1 MGDNITEV
9 LIVKI
14 TRDIWRESSKHLV
27 DLPSKQEISV
37 TNTGL
42 QDSNKYCFSF
52 SVQFSSLLAWFVNY
66 YGKFFCSSS
75 KIAIGARTKLLNTVL
90 FKSKLCIK

>member
-1 MGDNITEV
+1 MGDNVTEV

-14 TRDIWRESSKHLV
+14 TRDIWRESSKHLF

-42 QDSNKYCFSF
+42 WDSNMHCFSF
-52 SVQFSSLLAWFVNY
+52 STQFSSLLA
-66 YGKFFCSSS
+66 
-75 KIAIGARTKLLNTVL
+75 
-90 FKSKLCIK
+90 

>member
-1 MGDNITEV
+1 MGDNVTEV

-37 TNTGL
+37 TNMGL

-52 SVQFSSLLAWFVNY
+52 SVQFSSLLAWFINY
-66 YGKFFCSSS
+66 YGKNFWSFS
-75 KIAIGARTKLLNTVL
+75 KIEIGARSKLLNTVL
-90 FKSKLCIK
+90 FKSKFCI